1 VRARILST
9 EEWQKVE
16 HLDMPPII
24 PFVSP
29 ENIAIVAVEDD
40 AGKVI
45 ACMSVLQVTH
55 FEGAWVDPEHRNAGV
70 VRSLLRLASAL
81 PIARGESWVFGG
93 SDSEQ
98 MRDVL
103 QRLGGVEVPM
113 STFILPVGE
122 RECHR
127 QQL

>member
-70 VRSLLRLASAL
+70 VRALLRLASAL

-93 SDSEQ
+93 ADSEQ

-122 RECHR
+122 RECQAQR
-127 QQL
+127 L

>member
-9 EEWQKVE
+9 EEWPKVE

-70 VRSLLRLASAL
+70 VRALLRLASAL

-93 SDSEQ
+93 ADSEQ

-122 RECHR
+122 RECQAQR
-127 QQL
+127 S

>member
-9 EEWQKVE
+9 EEWPKVE

-70 VRSLLRLASAL
+70 VRALLRLASAL
-81 PIARGESWVFGG
+81 PLARGESWVFGG

-122 RECHR
+122 RECQAQR
-127 QQL
+127 L